1 MPRRIVFPAKG
12 QVALEKF
19 ELPELGPGDVKVRTL
34 YSLVSTGTET
44 TILHRKYAP
53 DTHFSRMFSFPQLK
67 TGVQAVGEIEQ
78 VGGEVTEFSVGDR
91 VFMRMA
97 HGSHQV
103 LEAERCSIIP
113 HGIDLKSACWCG
125 LAKTAFRAAWAG
137 EFHPGGHVLIIG
149 AGPVGQMVVR
159 WASAAGM
166 NTIVAVDVSDFRLA
180 FAIKGGATSTICGD
194 VAGQMEII
202 SRMDNGK
209 GPSLVIDSTGNP
221 DVFRSALSASAK
233 FGKVILL
240 GDTGFPD
247 RQCLTSDVMTKGL
260 TIQAT
265 HDSHDRDGW
274 TQRRI
279 DELFFTRVQDGRY
292 DLSGL
297 ITHEFSPAE
306 CEAAYALAEQ
316 QREKVM
322 GILYDWSEL
331 REKETDV

>member
-12 QVALEKF
+12 QVALEEF
-19 ELPELGPGDVKVRTL
+19 EPPGLGPGDVQVRTF
-34 YSLVSTGTET
+34 YSLMSIGTET

-53 DTHFSRMFSFPQLK
+53 DTHFARMFSFPQLK
-67 TGVQAVGEIEQ
+67 TGVQAVGEIEM
-78 VGGEVTEFSVGDR
+78 VGEDVHEFSPGDR

-97 HGSHQV
+97 HGSQQV
-103 LEAERCSIIP
+103 LEAEQCSP
-113 HGIDLKSACWCG
+113 VPEGIDLKAACWCG

-137 EFHPGGHVLIIG
+137 EFHLGGHVLIIG

-166 NTIVAVDVSDFRLA
+166 NPIVAVDVSDFRLA
-180 FAIKGGATSTICGD
+180 LAIKGGATSTICGN
-194 VAGQMEII
+194 VAGQIETI
-202 SRMDNGK
+202 SRIDNGK
-209 GPSLVIDSTGNP
+209 GPSLVIDTTGNHE
-221 DVFRSALSASAK
+221 VFRSALSASAR

-240 GDTGFPD
+240 GDTGFPAK
-247 RQCLTSDVMTKGL
+247 QCLTSDVMSKGL

-265 HDSHDRDGW
+265 HDSHDRGGW

-279 DELFFTRVQDGRY
+279 DELFFTRVQEGRF

-297 ITHEFSPAE
+297 ITHEFPPAE
-306 CEAAYALAEQ
+306 CETAYALAEQ

-331 REKETDV
+331 REQDTDV